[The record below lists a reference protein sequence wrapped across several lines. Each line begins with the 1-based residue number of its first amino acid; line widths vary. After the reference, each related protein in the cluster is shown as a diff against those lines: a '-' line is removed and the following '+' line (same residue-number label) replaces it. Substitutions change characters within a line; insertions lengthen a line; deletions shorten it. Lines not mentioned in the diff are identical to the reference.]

1 MTDQRKRRSH
11 KNDEEVFVM
20 ANVQAAVEAQLFGAN
35 VVGVVSRGKKDQKM
49 ITQFLVMPSEQEGN
63 KWVSVDDVVK
73 EINRTIY
80 KLENDGEEMPDGHT
94 GPVDKNQVNNVLSI
108 VGLQNA
114 EFKFMQTFV
123 YYKGEK
129 PIANSISK
137 IDDLKKGDLLIAG
150 EQAADNDQE
159 TKKHLEYAI
168 GIRIKSQKSPSTDDF
183 NFLSIREIYINVW
196 DTERQKVLDRMNIWT
211 LDEIGENLGVEPV

>member
-1 MTDQRKRRSH
+1 
-11 KNDEEVFVM
+11 M

-49 ITQFLVMPSEQEGN
+49 ITQFLVMPSEQEEN
-63 KWVSVDDVVK
+63 QSFTVDDVVK

-94 GPVDKNQVNNVLSI
+94 GPVDKNQVNNALSI

-129 PIANSISK
+129 PIDKSTSK
-137 IDDLKKGDLLIAG
+137 IDDQKKGDLLLAEG
-150 EQAADNDQE
+150 EGTTNE
-159 TKKHLEYAI
+159 KEEKPKPHLEYAI
-168 GIRIKSQKSPSTDDF
+168 GIHIKGNKDVAEEF
-183 NFLSIREIYINVW
+183 HFLNVRDIYINVW

-211 LDEIGENLGVEPV
+211 LDEIGENLSLELV

>member
-35 VVGVVSRGKKDQKM
+35 VVGVVSRGRKDQKT

-63 KWVSVDDVVK
+63 QAFTVEDVVK

-80 KLENDGEEMPDGHT
+80 SIENDGNDMPDGHT
-94 GPVDKNQVNNVLSI
+94 DPVKSEDVKKALKI
-108 VGLQNA
+108 FGLDDA
-114 EFKFMQTFV
+114 EFTFMQTFV

-129 PIANSISK
+129 SLNEVTNK
-137 IDDLKKGDLLIAG
+137 IDDQKKGDLLIAG
-150 EQAADNDQE
+150 GQAANNDQE

-168 GIRIKSQKSPSTDDF
+168 GIRIKSQKRPSTDDF
-183 NFLSIREIYINVW
+183 KFLSIREIYINVW

-211 LDEIGENLGVEPV
+211 LDEIGENLSLELV

>member
-1 MTDQRKRRSH
+1 
-11 KNDEEVFVM
+11 M

-35 VVGVVSRGKKDQKM
+35 VVGVVSRGQKDQNM

-63 KWVSVDDVVK
+63 QSFTVDDVVK

-80 KLENDGEEMPDGHT
+80 IIEHDGKESSGGYNAPVKSEDVKNALKIFGLED
-94 GPVDKNQVNNVLSI
+94 
-108 VGLQNA
+108 A
-114 EFKFMQTFV
+114 EFTFMQTFV

-129 PIANSISK
+129 TIANSTSK
-137 IDDLKKGDLLIAG
+137 IDDQKKGDLLIAG
-150 EQAADNDQE
+150 EQASDNDQE

-168 GIRIKSQKSPSTDDF
+168 GIRIKSQKRPSTDDF
-183 NFLSIREIYINVW
+183 KFLSIRDIYINVW

-211 LDEIGENLGVEPV
+211 LDEIGENLSLELV